1 MATTAKSALSEPAI
15 VDRNLT
21 LEIVRVT
28 ENAAIAAA
36 EWRGKGDEKSA
47 DRAAV
52 EAMRVELGKVTVDG
66 RVVIG
71 EGERD
76 EAPML
81 FIGEEVGLG
90 EGAKVDIAVDPLE
103 GTTLCAKNQHD
114 SLAVLA
120 MAERGGLLHAPDVYM
135 DKIAV
140 GPGYEPGIVQIDRS
154 VTENVN
160 AIAKA
165 RGVSA
170 AEVTVCVLDRP
181 RHSKIID
188 ELRELGASIKL
199 INDGDIA
206 GVIHTTDR
214 EETGIDLYVGTGGA
228 PEGVL
233 AAAALRCVGGQMQA
247 RLVLD
252 TAEKRER
259 AARLGIE
266 DPDRIYEVTDLA
278 SGDVL
283 FAATGVTDG
292 SMLDGV
298 KIRPNYF
305 QTSTLV
311 MRSWSKT
318 VRWIDARHVRDN

>member
-1 MATTAKSALSEPAI
+1 MASTAKSAQGDKAI

-36 EWRGKGDEKSA
+36 GWRGKGEEKSA

-52 EAMRVELGKVTVDG
+52 EAMREELRKVTIDG
-66 RVVIG
+66 RIVIG

-140 GPGYEPGIVQIDRS
+140 GPGFEEGIIHIDKS

-165 RGVSA
+165 RGVTA
-170 AEVTVCVLDRP
+170 AEITVCVLDRP
-181 RHSKIID
+181 RHGKIIE

-214 EETGIDLYVGTGGA
+214 EETGIDMYVGTGGA

-233 AAAALRCVGGQMQA
+233 AAAALRCVGGQMQG

-266 DPDRIYEVTDLA
+266 DPDRIYAVNDLA

-292 SMLDGV
+292 SMLSGV
-298 KIRPNYF
+298 KIRANSF
-305 QTSTLV
+305 ETSTIV

-318 VRWIDARHVRDN
+318 VRWINARHVR

>member
-1 MATTAKSALSEPAI
+1 MATTAKSAKSEPAI

-36 EWRGKGDEKSA
+36 EWRGKGNEKSA

-52 EAMRVELGKVTVDG
+52 EAMRDELLKVTVDG

-140 GPGYEPGIVQIDRS
+140 GPGYEDGIVQLDRS

-160 AIAKA
+160 ALAAA

-170 AEVTVCVLDRP
+170 SEITVCVLDRP
-181 RHSKIID
+181 RHAKIID
-188 ELRELGASIKL
+188 ELRDLGASIKL

-214 EETGIDLYVGTGGA
+214 EETGIDMYVGTGGA

-233 AAAALRCVGGQMQA
+233 AAAALRCVGGQMQG

-252 TAEKRER
+252 TPEKRER
-259 AARLGIE
+259 AKRLGIE
-266 DPDRIYEVTDLA
+266 DPDRIYSVTDLA

-298 KIRPNYF
+298 KIRPGYF
-305 QTSTLV
+305 ETSTVV

-318 VRWIDARHVRDN
+318 VRWIKARHKRA